1 MKDHPLQQES
11 KLLIDALRSAMKK
24 TPVQLPEAVDWTAFL
39 KLARAH
45 NVEGLVYSGL
55 QTQSLPEQ
63 VEKHLVGA
71 YHRAIFRDAQLEHM
85 QTQLRTLLEQEKIS
99 HIFLK
104 GAQLK
109 HSYPIPALRTMS
121 DLDVLVYT
129 RDYPG
134 LDRVCARLDGQLLEG
149 DGNHRNF
156 SFPGG
161 VKVEFHPNLVHHTSP
176 VAAGVNPGWQY
187 AVQSPDGRT
196 VMTEEGFYLS
206 ILCHM
211 ADHFVSGGI
220 GVRFVLDVWV
230 FRNLRTEPVDRTFVE
245 KELERFG
252 LLAFTQKIE
261 TLAQAWF
268 GDGEMTPLLEELG
281 DYILTS
287 GSHGT
292 MDRAMLNA
300 VSLSA
305 GGSRSSVLWSKV
317 FYPRQEL
324 EDRFPWA
331 KGRPWL
337 LPAAWCVRAF
347 RAVTKNGKQIVIWS
361 KGTGTVSETQV
372 AQQREKLSRFGI
384 EQKKKR

>member
-1 MKDHPLQQES
+1 MEGQALQQES
-11 KLLIDALRSAMKK
+11 KLLIGALRGAMTGK
-24 TPVQLPEAVDWTAFL
+24 PVQVPDELDWTAFL

-45 NVEGLVYSGL
+45 NVEGLAYSGL
-55 QTQSLPEQ
+55 QQERLPEAVQ
-63 VEKHLVGA
+63 KHLTGA
-71 YHRAIFRDAQLEHM
+71 YHRAIFRDAQMEHM
-85 QTQLRTLLEQEKIS
+85 HMQLHKLLDQAQVS
-99 HIFLK
+99 HVFLK

-109 HSYPIPALRTMS
+109 YSYPIPALRTMS
-121 DLDVLVYT
+121 DLDVLVHT
-129 RDYPG
+129 RDYPRI
-134 LDRVCARLDGQLLEG
+134 DQVCAQLDGQLLAG

-187 AVQSPDGRT
+187 VDDSGA
-196 VMTEEGFYLS
+196 MTEEGFYLS

-230 FRNLRTEPVDRTFVE
+230 FRNLREAPMDRLFVE

-252 LLAFTQKIE
+252 LLAFTQNIE
-261 TLAQAWF
+261 ALAQAWF
-268 GDGEMTPLLEELG
+268 GDGEMTPVLEELG
-281 DYILTS
+281 EYILTS
-287 GSHGT
+287 GSHGN

-347 RAVTKNGKQIVIWS
+347 RAVTKNGKQIVTWS

-372 AQQREKLSRFGI
+372 AQQRAKLSRFGI
-384 EQKKKR
+384 EPKKKR